1 MENIKTK
8 LLGAALGASGGVAG
22 MASLAGCS
30 GGACT
35 SCFGCAGVGF
45 GLVVLAVLGKR
56 KKISD
61 GEENG
66 MA

>member
-1 MENIKTK
+1 MENIKHK
-8 LLGAALGASGGVAG
+8 VISAALGASGGVAG
-22 MASLAGCS
+22 MASLASCS

-35 SCFGCAGVGF
+35 ACFGCAGVGL
-45 GLVVLAVLGKR
+45 GLVVLAILGKN

-61 GEENG
+61 GGENG